1 MWEAYVRYDASKQS
15 MSIAMGGWGMSDQ
28 DVEHWCYWFSSYMER
43 LPRRHDELWAHEVNF
58 AENNLTSDGIRCLL
72 ETLTACKVS
81 VLILKLHHNQLTTG
95 TCVADFIVNSQ
106 GALRELHLSHN
117 ELESPAA
124 AEIVLAAA
132 SARDVH
138 GTFVYPSQSGHS
150 AAPLWLR
157 LEQNFVDPNSLSQHT
172 DSKFERMRPGKVL
185 CNVSSRACTPHCCV
199 KHRHDP
205 PPVHAKHL
213 ANQRNKT
220 ASSSQVSNGA
230 QDLLTMLR
238 SGKREEDTATSMSS
252 SPMQANKKPAA
263 TNATTAAESQ
273 KDTQDEES
281 DSGRQAVLADV
292 LRWDDDELK
301 WVRDV
306 IEIPELK
313 PEAAEESGRVK
324 LSQEVGSKLGDQLK
338 SMIGWAK
345 PQEDK
350 QHRDAEYSTPTRRF
364 TKNKSTSGSTS
375 TPEATFSQVDTDSA
389 GRTPERSGGHD
400 DEQPKTILRRSRRGA
415 QPFGSEVKQVNGGF
429 TLNPQAKEFYPVTG
443 CLAPKVHEL
452 NLQAFLDPEA
462 EEFTPSNSVQS
473 ATEPGEPLA
482 KSAGTAS
489 RPLPSKNQEGK
500 AARSMSSPDS
510 SEASDNSLNVAIT
523 SSTGAADRDRDK
535 EVPAPAEAQEKES
548 CTEENE
554 WSLGK
559 VFFSVFGL
567 SSAVKSSQGK

>member
-1 MWEAYVRYDASKQS
+1 
-15 MSIAMGGWGMSDQ
+15 MSDQ

-150 AAPLWLR
+150 AA
-157 LEQNFVDPNSLSQHT
+157 
-172 DSKFERMRPGKVL
+172 KFERMRPGKVL

-220 ASSSQVSNGA
+220 ASSSQASNGA

-252 SPMQANKKPAA
+252 IPMQANKKPAA
-263 TNATTAAESQ
+263 TNATAAAE
-273 KDTQDEES
+273 
-281 DSGRQAVLADV
+281 
-292 LRWDDDELK
+292 
-301 WVRDV
+301 
-306 IEIPELK
+306 
-313 PEAAEESGRVK
+313 
-324 LSQEVGSKLGDQLK
+324 
-338 SMIGWAK
+338 
-345 PQEDK
+345 
-350 QHRDAEYSTPTRRF
+350 
-364 TKNKSTSGSTS
+364 
-375 TPEATFSQVDTDSA
+375 
-389 GRTPERSGGHD
+389 
-400 DEQPKTILRRSRRGA
+400 
-415 QPFGSEVKQVNGGF
+415 
-429 TLNPQAKEFYPVTG
+429 
-443 CLAPKVHEL
+443 
-452 NLQAFLDPEA
+452 
-462 EEFTPSNSVQS
+462 
-473 ATEPGEPLA
+473 
-482 KSAGTAS
+482 
-489 RPLPSKNQEGK
+489 
-500 AARSMSSPDS
+500 
-510 SEASDNSLNVAIT
+510 
-523 SSTGAADRDRDK
+523 
-535 EVPAPAEAQEKES
+535 
-548 CTEENE
+548 
-554 WSLGK
+554 
-559 VFFSVFGL
+559 
-567 SSAVKSSQGK
+567 